1 MPVSTTVP
9 KERADFHKLI
19 AGNPNYFGHLKD
31 SVFKPVLQSLNNIT
45 YEEVTCI
52 GFNPNTNVL
61 EAVIQIKQ
69 PTGYSGDP
77 CQAGSFEYVRF
88 FLNYGSG
95 WEDVGLAAVH
105 VHDLS

>member
-1 MPVSTTVP
+1 MPVVNIPVP

-31 SVFKPVLQSLNNIT
+31 SVFKPVLPILNNTT

-52 GFNPNTNVL
+52 GFNPNTNIL

-77 CQAGSFEYVRF
+77 CHTGSFEYVRVF
-88 FLNYGSG
+88 PARSVVQEEAKSL
-95 WEDVGLAAVH
+95 
-105 VHDLS
+105 